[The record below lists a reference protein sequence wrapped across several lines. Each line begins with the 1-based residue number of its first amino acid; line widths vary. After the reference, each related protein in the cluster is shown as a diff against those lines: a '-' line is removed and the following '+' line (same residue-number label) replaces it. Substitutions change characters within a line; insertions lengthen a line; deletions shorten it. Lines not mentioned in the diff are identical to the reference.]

1 MRASERAY
9 ATLRREI
16 LDWEL
21 PPGTVL
27 GEIEQSER
35 LGVSRTPLRSALA
48 ALTAEGLVGAQ
59 SGRGLVV
66 TPVSVDDARELFE
79 VRDALE
85 QKAARLAARSAD
97 RELFEGLAAE
107 FADAARLIEDEDP
120 ARHAYYD
127 LVARFDDALD
137 ASAANGFL
145 VASLKGVRTH
155 LTRIRRLA
163 IDNPDRLRDAAAEHR
178 LIAEAIAAGDEELAA
193 AATRVHLHRSLAN
206 ILAAAETVTDHARQ
220 HGYDRPLQEREQK

>member
-9 ATLRREI
+9 AALRAEI

-48 ALTAEGLVGAQ
+48 ALTADGLVGAQ

-66 TPVSVDDARELFE
+66 TAVSVDDARELFD

-97 RELFEGLAAE
+97 RGSFAPLAAE
-107 FADAARLIEDEDP
+107 FADAAALIEDADP

-127 LVARFDDALD
+127 LVARFDEAVDA
-137 ASAANGFL
+137 AAANPYL
-145 VASLKGVRTH
+145 VSSLKGVRTH
-155 LTRIRRLA
+155 LARLRRLA
-163 IDNPDRLRDAAAEHR
+163 IDNPVRLRDAAAEHR

-193 AATRVHLHRSLAN
+193 AATRVHLHRSLEN
-206 ILAAAETVTDHARQ
+206 ILATASDQ
-220 HGYDRPLQEREQK
+220 PLQEREQK

>member
-9 ATLRREI
+9 AALRREI

-48 ALTAEGLVGAQ
+48 ALTADGLVGAQ

-66 TPVSVDDARELFE
+66 TPVSIDEARELFE

-85 QKAARLAARSAD
+85 QKAARLAARSAERARFHD
-97 RELFEGLAAE
+97 LAAE
-107 FADAARLIEDEDP
+107 FADAVSLLEDADP

-137 ASAANGFL
+137 AAAANVFL

-178 LIAEAIAAGDEELAA
+178 LIAEAISAGDEELAA
-193 AATRVHLHRSLAN
+193 AATRVHLHRSLEN
-206 ILAAAETVTDHARQ
+206 ILTASAPAH
-220 HGYDRPLQEREQK
+220 DRPLQEREQK